1 MIPSKGAMAS
11 PTYSLLLL
19 IFSIVICNSSP
30 LPANITSADLGLKE
44 GSCALGD
51 VVYMPGDEF
60 PGSGPCEKCSCAH
73 GEVQCAKQRC
83 EPRPGCKAVHR
94 PDHCCP
100 TYQCEC
106 EQEGRIYGNGEKL
119 VDPMDPCRVCYCQ
132 GGEVVCRRIACFV
145 RDDCRPRLVPGRCC
159 PEYDNCPVRGVTS
172 LPSMTPSM
180 PNPSVADVEASDAP
194 VQPAEPVMPESKI
207 TIKEITPVSEIPVI
221 TNVKIKEILPSPS
234 MEVAEYSSSKSPLIT
249 REATSEKSPSSVES
263 NESIEKSDTK
273 DVSSL
278 SPELSTTSN
287 EKSAEIKRN
296 DDPSPSKISLSTQQD
311 SEIIFEPKIPSIIPM
326 MGGPSVA
333 VHPEPLTTKAP
344 ILEEEDLDHNPAFP
358 PIPDDLFL
366 VIGNHEE
373 ETISDQNVD
382 SEHVP
387 IDHEVISVSSVPI
400 STEEPIF
407 KETSGSTVGYISEA
421 VLFTKNNLQEMSSE
435 TSTLKDSVSTVQPSS
450 TSRENSMLN
459 MRSVI
464 PTDIL
469 NAPSLIADDV
479 TGDVFDVTESAVT
492 TGTVSDESS
501 PTEMTDTD
509 IAPKYLNNES
519 QLNIEENIS
528 ESNYNVSTTSE
539 PVPKTSENIQSIDE
553 PDQMTSTLSKS
564 TEIIS
569 RTEFSSIP
577 IETSDQNPRETSDK
591 DNKDKITVST
601 PDSLEESTSI
611 SPFGGDKDNTESK
624 VTLSEIDNQSFENG
638 ETTEFILTSFDSQ
651 ESTTE
656 DVELIKVSSD
666 TDKSSAIVEPP
677 RARNNNVLTDLI
689 NLVGD
694 VASIS
699 DHTTGPN
706 TERQNSNPTTISDS
720 EELIPVNVGYKSK
733 NKNWNLNSITEVPL
747 KNKVAVPM
755 MKQKVVEIEEDSDTI
770 TDSPPPYDKVEPT
783 TKTPIIDNVSDDTP
797 ENKTVSTDRKD
808 FEIITKSY
816 VPTINRRPTKVVMK
830 KSNEKPISEDSSSED
845 VATSTE
851 VASES
856 NASSFNE
863 ATSVSDV
870 SATNSNTEDK
880 MKEDTTELPN
890 TTQ

>member
-1 MIPSKGAMAS
+1 MIRSKGAMAS
-11 PTYSLLLL
+11 PTCSLLLL
-19 IFSIVICNSSP
+19 TFSIVICNSSP
-30 LPANITSADLGLKE
+30 LPANITSVDLGLKE

-60 PGSGPCEKCSCAH
+60 PGSSPCEKCSCAH
-73 GEVQCAKQRC
+73 GDVQCAKQRC

-194 VQPAEPVMPESKI
+194 MQPAEPAMPESKI

-234 MEVAEYSSSKSPLIT
+234 MEVAEYSSSKSPPIP

-263 NESIEKSDTK
+263 NENVEKSDTK
-273 DVSSL
+273 DASSL

-287 EKSAEIKRN
+287 DKSAEIKSN

-311 SEIIFEPKIPSIIPM
+311 SKNIFEPKIPSIIPM
-326 MGGPSVA
+326 MGGPSVV
-333 VHPEPLTTKAP
+333 VHPEPSTTKAP

-366 VIGNHEE
+366 VLGNHEE
-373 ETISDQNVD
+373 ETISDQNLD
-382 SEHVP
+382 NEHVP

-435 TSTLKDSVSTVQPSS
+435 SSTFKDSVSTVQPSA

-469 NAPSLIADDV
+469 NAPSLISDDV
-479 TGDVFDVTESAVT
+479 TGDMLDVTESSVT
-492 TGTVSDESS
+492 TGTVGDESS

-509 IAPKYLNNES
+509 IAPKYLSNES
-519 QLNIEENIS
+519 QFNIEDNIS
-528 ESNYNVSTTSE
+528 ESNFNISTTSD
-539 PVPKTSENIQSIDE
+539 PIQKTSENIQSIDE

-591 DNKDKITVST
+591 DNKEKITVST
-601 PDSLEESTSI
+601 PNSLEESTNV
-611 SPFGGDKDNTESK
+611 SPFGGEDNTESK
-624 VTLSEIDNQSFENG
+624 VILTEIDNQSFEND

-677 RARNNNVLTDLI
+677 RARNNNVLIDLK

-706 TERQNSNPTTISDS
+706 IERQTASPTTISDS

-733 NKNWNLNSITEVPL
+733 NKNWNLNSITEVPV

-770 TDSPPPYDKVEPT
+770 TDAPPPYDKVEPT
-783 TKTPIIDNVSDDTP
+783 TKSPIIDNVSDDSS

-830 KSNEKPISEDSSSED
+830 KSDEKPISENSSSED
-845 VATSTE
+845 IATSTE
-851 VASES
+851 VAPES
-856 NASSFNE
+856 NAGSFSD
-863 ATSVSDV
+863 ATSVSD
-870 SATNSNTEDK
+870 SATNSDAADK
-880 MKEDTTELPN
+880 MTEDTTELPN